1 MHKLLCHYG
10 DLSPKSWVPII
21 YIYIYTY
28 YVCVCVC
35 HYISITVCSLLSQLN
50 PTISQWHPIISRLYP
65 TKKNSLHLHHILSKY
80 QISPTMCVEAT
91 KTQVFGSDSAGGI
104 RMHAGCHR
112 SPFRGQGQSSHAT
125 ATGLDPG
132 AVAFVAFVAFVARSR
147 NGCVWKW
154 CTLW

>member
-1 MHKLLCHYG
+1 MLSNYPHYIP
-10 DLSPKSWVPII
+10 L
-21 YIYIYTY
+21 YLHHIYIYTY
-28 YVCVCVC
+28 IMFVCVPLYLHYSMFYAIPIKS
-35 HYISITVCSLLSQLN
+35 HYIPMTSYHISIIYIPQ
-50 PTISQWHPIISRLYP
+50 
-65 TKKNSLHLHHILSKY
+65 KKNSFHLHHILSKY

-132 AVAFVAFVAFVARSR
+132 AVAFVAFVARSR

-154 CTLW
+154 GTLW

>member
-1 MHKLLCHYG
+1 MLSYYPHYIP
-10 DLSPKSWVPII
+10 LYPHN
-21 YIYIYTY
+21 IYIYTY
-28 YVCVCVC
+28 VCVCVPLYLHYSMFYAIPMKS
-35 HYISITVCSLLSQLN
+35 HYIPMTSYH
-50 PTISQWHPIISRLYP
+50 ISIISH
-65 TKKNSLHLHHILSKY
+65 KKKLVTSPSYKKY

-132 AVAFVAFVAFVARSR
+132 AAFVAFVAFVARSR
-147 NGCVWKW
+147 KGCV
-154 CTLW
+154 